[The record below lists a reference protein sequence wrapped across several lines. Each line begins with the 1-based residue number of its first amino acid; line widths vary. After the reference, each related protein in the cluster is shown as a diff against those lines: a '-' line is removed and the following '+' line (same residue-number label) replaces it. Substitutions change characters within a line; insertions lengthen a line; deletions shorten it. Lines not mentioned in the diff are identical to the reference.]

1 MFPFILPWPMMGLGI
16 FGSLLQAFIFI
27 MLTMA
32 YLNGAV
38 GAEEH

>member
-1 MFPFILPWPMMGLGI
+1 MMGLGI
-16 FGSLLQAFIFI
+16 FGALLQAFIFI

-38 GAEEH
+38 AHEEH